1 MSQIRQLPV
10 EVANQIAAGE
20 VIENPASVIKELVE
34 NSVDAG
40 ATLVVVAV
48 ESSGKTFIS
57 VEDNGSGVAKD
68 QLSRMVL
75 RHATS
80 KIEVIND
87 LNTVKSMGFRGEALA
102 SISSVSRLRIR
113 SRTSESPH
121 GWQLSTEGQDSLDI
135 RITPYEQPL
144 NIGTVVE
151 VRDLFFRVPARQKFL
166 SSDQSELRK
175 IREMVKKMILAHPG
189 VAFVLRSDD
198 KVLLDVSPAESIRLC
213 HDRMKAVF
221 GQAFVEHSFF
231 LDQQVPWGRVSG
243 WCARPLFNRR
253 FADMQVF
260 VLNHRPVRDK
270 QLSFAL
276 KRAFADVMLPGR
288 HAAFCLYL
296 QIDAALIDVNVHPS
310 KDLVRFSQVDEVAR
324 SLKYVVSQAIAR
336 DDHSPVDAV
345 ELAERVDLEHSVRP
359 AVINQ
364 LSPKGAV
371 GQSSQPFSV
380 DHSAAISDARGHHRA
395 SEITSVTGL
404 LSKEC
409 DVLLSSESA
418 PEASVSSLAD
428 ESILGATTLA
438 PLSTSSSSVIDN
450 LSPHQQGI
458 SGRQEEGVC
467 VATSPMTSSSMRSD
481 GVSVSLGY
489 ALGQLHGIY
498 VLAQSQAGMVV
509 VDMHA
514 AHERVLYEKLK
525 SSYAEQGV
533 VTQKL
538 LVPLKCDEIIVS
550 PDVVDEFGLI
560 MLQMG
565 LELVVREGSVY
576 LEAIPAMLSKKDLSA
591 LVADVVGELLHY
603 RDSDNIKESLNKIF
617 ATMACHGAIRANRP
631 LTMTEMN
638 ALLREVEKTD
648 NSDYCNHGR
657 PTWFVWSLD
666 KIDAVFRRGQ

>member
-40 ATLVVVAV
+40 ATSVVVAV

-80 KIEVIND
+80 KIEVISD
-87 LNTVKSMGFRGEALA
+87 LNTIESMGFRGEALA

-144 NIGTVVE
+144 NVGTVVE

-175 IREMVKKMILAHPG
+175 IREIVKKMILSHPG

-198 KVLLDVSPAESIRLC
+198 KVLLDVSPAESIQLC

-221 GQAFVEHSFF
+221 GQAFVEHAFF

-260 VLNHRPVRDK
+260 VLNNRPVRDK

-310 KDLVRFSQVDEVAR
+310 KDLVRFSQIDEVAR

-345 ELAERVDLEHSVRP
+345 ALAERVDLGHSAPP
-359 AVINQ
+359 AANNQ
-364 LSPKGAV
+364 LSLKAASGH
-371 GQSSQPFSV
+371 SSQPFSA
-380 DHSAAISDARGHHRA
+380 DRSAAISDARLHHRA
-395 SEITSVTGL
+395 SESTASTGL

-409 DVLLSSESA
+409 DVSLSSQSA
-418 PEASVSSLAD
+418 SVRSVSSLAD
-428 ESILGATTLA
+428 DSMFLGATSVA
-438 PLSTSSSSVIDN
+438 PLSPSSSSVTAN
-450 LSPHQQGI
+450 QSSHQQDI
-458 SGRQEEGVC
+458 SCPQEEGVC
-467 VATSPMTSSSMRSD
+467 AAASPTTSPLRSH
-481 GVSVSLGY
+481 GASVSLGY

-538 LVPLKCDEIIVS
+538 LVPLKCDETIAS

-617 ATMACHGAIRANRP
+617 STMACHGAIRANRP

>member
-40 ATLVVVAV
+40 ASLVTVAV
-48 ESSGKTFIS
+48 ETSGKTFIS
-57 VEDNGSGVAKD
+57 VGDDGSGVAKD

-80 KIEVIND
+80 KIEAIAD
-87 LNTVKSMGFRGEALA
+87 LNTIKSMGFRGEALA

-113 SRTSESPH
+113 SRTTESAH
-121 GWQLSTEGQDSLDI
+121 GWQLSTEGQDSLDVHI
-135 RITPYEQPL
+135 APYDQPL
-144 NIGTVVE
+144 NVGTVVE

-175 IREMVKKMILAHPG
+175 IRETLKKMILAHPG

-198 KVLLDVSPAESIRLC
+198 KVLLDVSPAESIQLC
-213 HDRMKAVF
+213 HNRMKAVF
-221 GQAFVEHSFF
+221 GQDFVDQSFF
-231 LDQQVPWGRVSG
+231 IDQEVPWGRVSG

-260 VLNHRPVRDK
+260 VLNNRPVRDK

-276 KRAFADVMLPGR
+276 KRAFSDVMLPGR

-296 QIDAALIDVNVHPS
+296 QIDSALIDVNVHPS
-310 KDLVRFSQVDEVAR
+310 KDLVRFSQVDDVAR

-336 DDHSPVDAV
+336 DDQSPVDSVALAKRV
-345 ELAERVDLEHSVRP
+345 EVECGVSMGSGVQ
-359 AVINQ
+359 V
-364 LSPKGAV
+364 
-371 GQSSQPFSV
+371 SSQDATSQPIQPASS
-380 DHSAAISDARGHHRA
+380 DHSLIVSHTGLCNPVSTPVSSERDRLSSHQGVSQTPLGSAA
-395 SEITSVTGL
+395 SEGSSFTGVPLVTSSALCSSYVSANFSAHQQDMSCTAEGGVDAGL
-404 LSKEC
+404 SHMP
-409 DVLLSSESA
+409 LSSALGSES
-418 PEASVSSLAD
+418 S
-428 ESILGATTLA
+428 TT
-438 PLSTSSSSVIDN
+438 
-450 LSPHQQGI
+450 
-458 SGRQEEGVC
+458 
-467 VATSPMTSSSMRSD
+467 
-481 GVSVSLGY
+481 SLGY
-489 ALGQLHGIY
+489 ALGQLHGVY

-525 SSYAEQGV
+525 SSYAKQGV

-538 LVPLKCDEIIVS
+538 LVPFRCDDTVVS
-550 PDVVDEFGLI
+550 ADVIDEFGLI
-560 MLQMG
+560 ILQMG

-576 LEAIPAMLSKKDLSA
+576 LEAIPAMLSKKDLGA
-591 LVADVVGELLHY
+591 LVGNVVGELLHY